1 MRRVSKC
8 LLGAAVLLLLGKAV
22 CSANLVTYTD
32 VKGRYDV
39 MVMEESGADVR
50 ELYSPTLYASGNAI
64 TRQQSDGSAW
74 IAFMSGTY
82 DLYKISADGLE
93 PATKLLCSR
102 GQYTG
107 EDSQLHPYFL
117 SGFPTWSP
125 DGRNLLLLL
134 IDWDTGAYFHA
145 LLGATALAT
154 EDCQSDLQPIPYEPQ
169 EPGYENY
176 VGGWELIPS
185 ATWNDDG
192 SKIAFLEA
200 EYDAND
206 WVIDV
211 QLAILENGEAGW
223 TTRRVPMDSNVE
235 VPWNL
240 YRSNLDWQRGGD
252 TLAFSQRTTSRTT
265 PWLYWV
271 DATTGDWGPMT
282 IDGVA
287 VEGHAPT
294 WSPDGTTL
302 MYSNAQFKLVTRP
315 YLGSGV
321 LGDPETTVGS
331 GGFADWQR
339 NALDLTCTIDA
350 DCDDGNECTTD
361 SCVAGTCSNSPLNGD
376 ECGDDGWC
384 VDGTCFEPDCT
395 ANADC
400 DDLNECTTEACVDYA
415 CVVTYVAV
423 ETPCTDD
430 GDFCTVDACDGAGT
444 CESVYDPEIE
454 GCEPVCGIVG
464 DTCSS
469 GADCCSGLCHPV
481 KGVCK

>member
-1 MRRVSKC
+1 
-8 LLGAAVLLLLGKAV
+8 
-22 CSANLVTYTD
+22 
-32 VKGRYDV
+32 
-39 MVMEESGADVR
+39 
-50 ELYSPTLYASGNAI
+50 
-64 TRQQSDGSAW
+64 
-74 IAFMSGTY
+74 
-82 DLYKISADGLE
+82 
-93 PATKLLCSR
+93 
-102 GQYTG
+102 
-107 EDSQLHPYFL
+107 
-117 SGFPTWSP
+117 
-125 DGRNLLLLL
+125 LL

-287 VEGHAPT
+287 AEGHAPT
-294 WSPDGTTL
+294 WSPEGTTL

-315 YLGSGV
+315 YLGSGE
-321 LGDPETTVGS
+321 LGDPETIVGA

-339 NALDLTCTIDA
+339 DALDSTCSLDSDCDDSNSCTDNVCNGGVCRSSNNTA
-350 DCDDGNECTTD
+350 SCDDGNPCTDGDVCSNGNCSGTAID
-361 SCVAGTCSNSPLNGD
+361 KGSSGTCSLCCAGECFDPVLSCEPEPFDCAGTYFDKKSCNGD
-376 ECGDDGWC
+376 
-384 VDGTCFEPDCT
+384 
-395 ANADC
+395 
-400 DDLNECTTEACVDYA
+400 
-415 CVVTYVAV
+415 
-423 ETPCTDD
+423 
-430 GDFCTVDACDGAGT
+430 
-444 CESVYDPEIE
+444 I
-454 GCEPVCGIVG
+454 
-464 DTCSS
+464 
-469 GADCCSGLCHPV
+469 LCRWDNRN
-481 KGVCK
+481 GVCVGN